1 MADDEF
7 RKSLDSNSTDEF
19 DQLCIIIPMDRQD
32 VATYHSLPIDD
43 QGILIEDARNF
54 ISVKVQALKTFAR
67 RSSQPRTPG
76 PMITH
81 PQQIRSSYTPKIGP
95 HSNVRPPVP

>member
-1 MADDEF
+1 MADYEI
-7 RKSLDSNSTDEF
+7 RKSLDCNSTDEF

-32 VATYHSLPIDD
+32 VATYHSLPLDD
-43 QGILIEDARNF
+43 QGILIDDARNF

-67 RSSQPRTPG
+67 RSTQPRSTG

-81 PQQIRSSYTPKIGP
+81 PRQIRSSYTPKIGK
-95 HSNVRPPVP
+95 HSHVRQPDP